1 MAVSERHYVRRRDRR
16 APGSTFELY
25 AWFYMRVT
33 GILLL
38 GLAVFHLLYMHL
50 VIGVDNINFDTIVGR
65 WTGPAGVFWRMYDLF
80 LLIFAMTHGFN
91 GSRYVIDDY
100 FKGAGARIAFKT
112 ISAVIAF
119 ALFVMGGYIIFT
131 FRPVGV

>member
-1 MAVSERHYVRRRDRR
+1 MHLSTYHYERRRQRQ

-25 AWFYMRVT
+25 AWFFMRVS

-50 VIGVDNINFDTIVGR
+50 TIGVDNISFNTIVGR
-65 WTGPAGVFWRMYDLF
+65 WTGPLGVFWRLYDLF
-80 LLIFAMTHGFN
+80 LLIFAMAHGFN
-91 GSRYVIDDY
+91 GSRYVVDDY
-100 FKGAGARIAFKT
+100 IKWPGLRIAFKT

-119 ALFVMGGYIIFT
+119 MLWVMGAYIIFT
-131 FRPVGV
+131 FRPLGA

>member
-1 MAVSERHYVRRRDRR
+1 MTVPTYHYRRRQDRQ
-16 APGSTFELY
+16 APGSKFELY
-25 AWFYMRVT
+25 AWFFMRVS

-50 VIGVDNINFDTIVGR
+50 AIGVDNIDFATIVGR
-65 WTGPAGVFWRMYDLF
+65 WTGPLGTFWRLYDLF

-100 FKGAGARIAFKT
+100 IKWPGWRIAAKT

-119 ALFVMGGYIIFT
+119 MLWVMGAYIIFT
-131 FRPVGV
+131 FRLTGA

>member
-1 MAVSERHYVRRRDRR
+1 MTVPTYHYRRRQYRQ
-16 APGSTFELY
+16 APDSKFELY
-25 AWFYMRVT
+25 AWFFMRVS

-50 VIGVDNINFDTIVGR
+50 AIGVDNINFATIVGR
-65 WTGPAGVFWRMYDLF
+65 WTGPLGTFWRFYDLF

-100 FKGAGARIAFKT
+100 IKWPGWRIAAKT

-119 ALFVMGGYIIFT
+119 MLWVMGAYIIFT
-131 FRPVGV
+131 FRLTSV